1 MTMERLNVLV
11 VDDSLLAT
19 QVLKSALEDLGH
31 RVVRTASTGTEAL
44 SAYKVCNPDIV
55 TMDVAMPGMSGI
67 EATEKIMK
75 SYPDARIIMV
85 SSHAQQGVI
94 MGAIKA
100 GAKSFLLKP
109 IKPDKLRDVLE
120 QVVNFNAKT

>member
-1 MTMERLNVLV
+1 MERLNVLV

-55 TMDVAMPGMSGI
+55 TMDVTMPGMSGI

-120 QVVNFNAKT
+120 QVVNFKAKT

>member
-1 MTMERLNVLV
+1 MERLNVLV

-55 TMDVAMPGMSGI
+55 TMDVTMPGMSGI

-120 QVVNFNAKT
+120 QVVNFKAKM

>member
-1 MTMERLNVLV
+1 
-11 VDDSLLAT
+11 
-19 QVLKSALEDLGH
+19 
-31 RVVRTASTGTEAL
+31 
-44 SAYKVCNPDIV
+44 
-55 TMDVAMPGMSGI
+55 MDVTMPGMSGI

-120 QVVNFNAKT
+120 QVVNFKAKT